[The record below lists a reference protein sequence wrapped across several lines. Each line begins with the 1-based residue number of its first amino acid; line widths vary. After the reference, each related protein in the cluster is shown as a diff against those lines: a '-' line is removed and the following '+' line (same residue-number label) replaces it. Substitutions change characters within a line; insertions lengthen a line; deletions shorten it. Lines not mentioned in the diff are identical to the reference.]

1 MGFFTLQNPSGR
13 VGELV
18 GSTSVALTFEQ
29 LLLLLQ
35 MEMDKLGIRKERLR
49 QSLEKD

>member
-1 MGFFTLQNPSGR
+1 MGIFTLQSRSGR
-13 VGELV
+13 VCELV

-35 MEMDKLGIRKERLR
+35 MEMDTLGIRKEQLM
-49 QSLEKD
+49 QSLEKN